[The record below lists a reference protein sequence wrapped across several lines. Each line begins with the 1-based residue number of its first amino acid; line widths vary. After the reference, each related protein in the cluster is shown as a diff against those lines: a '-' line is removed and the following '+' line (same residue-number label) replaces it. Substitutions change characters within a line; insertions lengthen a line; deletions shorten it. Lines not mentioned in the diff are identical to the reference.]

1 MLLRP
6 GLPMPRR
13 DFLSH
18 VGLSQDRA
26 SSERRD
32 FLPPVFLLPLGGGNV
47 TPCLNFHSRIMQSLL
62 SMMITP
68 SSNPGV
74 HQGCWYST
82 GTPCNFLRADEPA
95 HSSALAVIVIHAHR
109 KPFVLIHRP
118 ASSNAEGKAGPHCPL
133 RGGDLSRDQPVQ
145 FCLTNKGLS

>member
-62 SMMITP
+62 SMMITRIVRTQACTKAAGIVLERP
-68 SSNPGV
+68 AS
-74 HQGCWYST
+74 
-82 GTPCNFLRADEPA
+82 FLRADEPA
-95 HSSALAVIVIHAHR
+95 YSLALAVIVIHAHR
-109 KPFVLIHRP
+109 KLFLLIHGLRP
-118 ASSNAEGKAGPHCPL
+118 PMQKERRDRTAPCGAETYREISA
-133 RGGDLSRDQPVQ
+133 VQ
-145 FCLTNKGLS
+145 FCLTNIG